1 MQLDELFK
9 LIRAIEPWATKHRDH
24 ICSEAA
30 RHDFAHCPKPP
41 ACVYAWRTAGDGAT
55 KSLRHAAPF
64 RSGD

>member
-41 ACVYAWRTAGDGAT
+41 SCVYAWRVPAGGSIKAT
-55 KSLRHAAPF
+55 RQRAPALR
-64 RSGD
+64 S